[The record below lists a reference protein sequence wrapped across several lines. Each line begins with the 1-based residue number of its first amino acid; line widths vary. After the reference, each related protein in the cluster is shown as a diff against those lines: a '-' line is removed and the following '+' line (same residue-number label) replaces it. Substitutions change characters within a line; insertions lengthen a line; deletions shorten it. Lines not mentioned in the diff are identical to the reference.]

1 MSRLFILSFWYEPNR
16 QAPVFRIKAMEQY
29 LSRDFDEVVV
39 ITRRFANTSIEWQD
53 IIRPTGKF
61 VQVERQGKVTVNR
74 IPVAPLKERIQAV
87 AAFRAKNY
95 AALRRINWAY
105 LLRKGYPLYH
115 AFTEDFHEA
124 EHQLSVLPQPG
135 DVLICS
141 GPPFELF
148 EIGVEWKKR
157 FGCTLIL
164 DYRDM
169 WTSKTQR
176 MKKGIFHE
184 MQLQF
189 VQRKRELEVGKKADL
204 MLAVCE
210 SHKNALEEL
219 FPKKA
224 VVVCENGYETD
235 LLNLEDQ
242 SVKRPFRLLY
252 VGSLYP
258 QQDSKNLFFK
268 YLEQYLK
275 LKSIGPNGFQ
285 LIFAGSDI
293 YKEVSK
299 RFPEGSFLRSYIR
312 EFSWLDRDNLIG
324 LYKQA
329 NAMLHLQYEGSEGI
343 PSAKLYEYL
352 AVGKPVFFSGS
363 TRSLQAEY
371 LLNAGIGRIIQ
382 GLEELEFALNTEN
395 TLDKSVDSKK
405 FIESK
410 CRELQVG
417 QLSRYLKLIRGK
429 WG

>member
-16 QAPVFRIKAMEQY
+16 QAPVFRIKAMENY
-29 LSRDFDEVVV
+29 LSKDFDEVV
-39 ITRRFANTSIEWQD
+39 ILTRRFANSSIEWQD

-61 VQVERQGKVTVNR
+61 VQLERHGKVIVNR

-87 AAFRAKNY
+87 AAFRAKNF

-105 LLRKGYPLYH
+105 LLKKGYPLYH

-124 EHQLSVLPQPG
+124 EHQLSILPQPG

-148 EIGVEWKKR
+148 EIGVDWKKR
-157 FGCTLIL
+157 FGCTLVF

-169 WTSKTQR
+169 WTSNVQR
-176 MKKGIFHE
+176 MKKGFFHE
-184 MQLQF
+184 LQLQL
-189 VQRKRELEVGKKADL
+189 VQRKRELELGKKADL
-204 MLAVCE
+204 LVAVCE
-210 SHKNALEEL
+210 SHKQALEEF
-219 FPKKA
+219 FPTKA
-224 VVVCENGYETD
+224 VVVCENGYEAD
-235 LLNLEDQ
+235 LLDLEDQ

-258 QQDSKNLFFK
+258 QQDSKNTFFK
-268 YLEQYLK
+268 HLESYLK
-275 LKSIGPNGFQ
+275 LKSIEPESFQ

-293 YKEVSK
+293 YKEVSN
-299 RFPEGSFLRSYIR
+299 RFPEGSFLYKYIR

-329 NAMLHLQYEGSEGI
+329 NALLHLQYEGSDGI

-363 TRSLQAEY
+363 TSSIQAEY
-371 LLNAGIGRIIQ
+371 LLKGGVGRIIQ
-382 GLEELEFALNTEN
+382 NLSDLEHAIETITLSSKSKETQEFVHL
-395 TLDKSVDSKK
+395 KSRRVQISLLSKY
-405 FIESK
+405 
-410 CRELQVG
+410 LQ
-417 QLSRYLKLIRGK
+417 SIRGK